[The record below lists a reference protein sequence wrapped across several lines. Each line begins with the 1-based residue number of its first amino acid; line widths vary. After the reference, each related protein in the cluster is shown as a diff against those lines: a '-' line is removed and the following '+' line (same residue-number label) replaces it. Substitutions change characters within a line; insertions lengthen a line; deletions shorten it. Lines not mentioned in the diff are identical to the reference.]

1 MQQGQV
7 GTETVV
13 RVPFSSAQWPKD
25 PGPNNCFLVD
35 WAWFTTAKELFKNQV
50 VYRAGFLQYKL
61 KAQIV

>member
-25 PGPNNCFLVD
+25 PGPNNCGSVD
-35 WAWFTTAKELFKNQV
+35 WAWFTVAKELFKNQV
-50 VYRAGFLQYKL
+50 MHRASFLQ
-61 KAQIV
+61 